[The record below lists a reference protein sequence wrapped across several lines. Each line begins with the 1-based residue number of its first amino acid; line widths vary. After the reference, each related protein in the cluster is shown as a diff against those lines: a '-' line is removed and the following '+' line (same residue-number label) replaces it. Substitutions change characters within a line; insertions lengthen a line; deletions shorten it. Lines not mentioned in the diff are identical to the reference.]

1 MSNAKNQV
9 WFITGAA
16 KGLGESVAKAAL
28 GKGYKVIASARNP
41 SRATEVL
48 GGSPN
53 LLVVELDITNEAH
66 RKAAVA
72 KALSTFGRVDVLVNN
87 AGYGQL
93 GIFEEVSEEQLR
105 KQMETN
111 FFGTTNLTR
120 VLLPSMR
127 KNGSGLIITV
137 TSTSGIRAISGGSA
151 YSASKF
157 ALAGWMEGLRFDLEP
172 FGIKCMIVE
181 PGGFRTSFLEEGS
194 SAHFG
199 DLQIPEYA
207 AQREVVERHFR
218 EEHGT
223 QSGNPEKFAEAVL
236 KAASAEN
243 PPLHLVVGKHAVA
256 NIERYR
262 AERKSEFDA
271 WREVA
276 SNTNYPD

>member
-1 MSNAKNQV
+1 MNNANDQV

-16 KGLGESVAKAAL
+16 KGLGETMAKAAL
-28 GKGYKVIASARNP
+28 AKGYKVVASARNP
-41 SRATEVL
+41 SRAAQVF
-48 GGSPN
+48 GSSPN
-53 LLVVELDITNEAH
+53 LLVVELDVTNKAQID
-66 RKAAVA
+66 AAVA
-72 KALSTFGRVDVLVNN
+72 KALSTYGRVDVLVNN

-93 GIFEEVSEEQLR
+93 GIFEEVSEKQLR

-120 VLLPSMR
+120 ALLPHMR

-137 TSTSGIRAISGGSA
+137 TSTSGIRAVSGGSA

-157 ALAGWMEGLRFDLEP
+157 AVAGWMEGLRYDLEP

-181 PGGFRTSFLEEGS
+181 PGGFRTSFLEEGT

-199 DLQIPEYA
+199 DLQIPEYN
-207 AQREVVERHFR
+207 AQREIVERHFR

-223 QSGNPEKFAEAVL
+223 QPGDPEKFAVAVL
-236 KAASAEN
+236 KAANSEN

-262 AERKSEFDA
+262 AERKAEFDA
-271 WREVA
+271 WREIA
-276 SNTNYPD
+276 SDTNYPE